1 MKTKISNITLSL
13 TTNTILSK
21 NDNDFIIRY
30 HLHDHSLDGTSY
42 IDNLTIY
49 IENGDK
55 IIELENISM
64 ERFKNELIRFG
75 CDNDEIEKFINIKE
89 TGTINCKNNTYELH
103 AGLSRQ
109 RAEDTLEDIIAGRD
123 RTLTETQKKLLKDG
137 NSFKKKITHD
147 EYIKL
152 SAGDKM
158 LYRQCDNT
166 FADEYETILFLQEF
180 IKKHKTNAIT
190 INLIATLKVT
200 NPSDYVTIS
209 FTNTSIGNKTL
220 VTIEKICGDVDIPR
234 MNVSSIPL
242 VEIHPALKCIFRKF
256 DEHKFTSNL
265 KPGIL
270 NRLHDNMITMYFFKQ
285 TKEMQ
290 VKVNRLKNIAKR
302 RIIDDQPMGL
312 TQRELDLVRKPIT
325 MSSSDKTIPE
335 GYELMIN
342 TERRLKPEYE
352 SELKEVAEKTVNTTD
367 ILYLVDYLLN
377 I

>member
-1 MKTKISNITLSL
+1 
-13 TTNTILSK
+13 
-21 NDNDFIIRY
+21 
-30 HLHDHSLDGTSY
+30 
-42 IDNLTIY
+42 
-49 IENGDK
+49 
-55 IIELENISM
+55 M
-64 ERFKNELIRFG
+64 EQFKNELIRFG
-75 CDNDEIEKFINIKE
+75 CDNDEIEKFINIKK
-89 TGTINCKNNTYELH
+89 TGIINCKNNNYALH
-103 AGLSRQ
+103 TGLSRQ

-123 RTLTETQKKLLKDG
+123 RTLTETQKKLLKDE

-180 IKKHKTNAIT
+180 IKKHKTNAIA

-200 NPSDYVTIS
+200 NPGDYVTIN
-209 FTNTSIGNKTL
+209 FTNTSIGNKTP
-220 VTIEKICGDVDIPR
+220 VTIEKIYGDVDIPR
-234 MNVSSIPL
+234 MNITAIPL
-242 VEIHPALKCIFRKF
+242 VEIHPTLKCIFRKF

-265 KPGIL
+265 KPSIL
-270 NRLHDNMITMYFFKQ
+270 NRLHNNMITMYFFKQ

-290 VKVNRLKNIAKR
+290 DKVSKLKNIAKR

-312 TQRELDLVRKPIT
+312 TQKELDLVRKPIT
-325 MSSSDKTIPE
+325 MSSSNKAIPE

-367 ILYLVDYLLN
+367 MLYLIDYLLN

>member
-21 NDNDFIIRY
+21 NDNGFIIRY
-30 HLHDHSLDGTSY
+30 HLHDHSLEGTSY

-123 RTLTETQKKLLKDG
+123 RTLTETQKKLLKNG

-342 TERRLKPEYE
+342 TERRKNSKYNRHTLFSRLP
-352 SELKEVAEKTVNTTD
+352 T
-367 ILYLVDYLLN
+367 
-377 I
+377 